1 MTDSARVLAVDLGAT
16 SVRVAAIDLE
26 AAHPEV
32 EVLHRYPHTPTSAS
46 DGSLRWD
53 WDRIVSEVEVGL
65 AKGLARGPVASIGVD
80 GWGVDYGLVDEAGG
94 LVAPPFSY
102 RDGRTADWEAIA
114 DAIGVDHL
122 YEVTGIQLMGINTV
136 FQLGCHDRDELRRAA
151 RVMLLPD
158 LMVHHLVGFVGA
170 ERSNASTTGLMNAR
184 TGNWDPGI
192 IEGLGLEPSLFP
204 EVLPAGT
211 PAGSWRGVPVHL
223 VGSHD
228 TASAF
233 LGMPGAGPG
242 GIFVSTGTWVLV
254 GIERAEADTSPAA
267 RSANFSNEA
276 GAFGG
281 VRFLKNVIGFWILDQ
296 CRSGW
301 GDPPIEALFDEA
313 SLVDRSV
320 STFDAGDDRFL
331 TTVDMEQEVRTAAGI
346 SDDEPRSVIVRSVL
360 ESIVDGIGRV
370 VDQIATITG
379 QSLNRIA
386 VVGGGARVGLLND
399 LLAERTGL
407 TVVRGSP
414 EATALGNTL
423 AQGVALGR
431 FEGVADGRRWL
442 EATGESRVA

>member
-1 MTDSARVLAVDLGAT
+1 M
-16 SVRVAAIDLE
+16 
-26 AAHPEV
+26 
-32 EVLHRYPHTPTSAS
+32 S

-53 WDRIVSEVEVGL
+53 WAGIVSAVEIGL
-65 AKGLARGPVASIGVD
+65 EKAMAEGPVASIGVD
-80 GWGVDYGLVDEAGG
+80 GWGVDYGLLDRAGE
-94 LVAPPFSY
+94 LVALPFSY
-102 RDGRTADWEAIA
+102 RDGRTAAWESTAG
-114 DAIGVDHL
+114 AIGVDHL
-122 YEVTGIQLMGINTV
+122 YEVTGVQLMGINTV
-136 FQLGCHDRDELRRAA
+136 FQLASHDRDELRRAA

-158 LMVHHLVGFVGA
+158 LMVHHLVGFDGA
-170 ERSNASTTGLMNAR
+170 ERSNASTTGLMDAR
-184 TGNWDPGI
+184 TGNWDWGI
-192 IEGLGLEPSLFP
+192 IDAVALDRSLFP
-204 EVLPAGT
+204 ELVPAGT
-211 PAGSWRGVPVHL
+211 LAGSWRGVPVHI

-242 GIFVSTGTWVLV
+242 SVFVSTGTWVLV
-254 GIERAEADTSPAA
+254 GIERAEADTSTAA

-313 SLVDRSV
+313 SLVDKSV
-320 STFDAGDDRFL
+320 SKFDAGDDRFL
-331 TTVDMEQEVRTAAGI
+331 TTSNMEQEVRTAAGI
-346 SDDEPRSVIVRSVL
+346 PGDAPRSVIVRSVL

-379 QSLNRIA
+379 QNLKRIV
-386 VVGGGARVGLLND
+386 VVGGGARVGLMNEM
-399 LLAERTGL
+399 LAERTGL

-414 EATALGNTL
+414 EATALGNAV

-431 FEGVADGRRWL
+431 FAGVAEGRRWL